1 MSIPRAATSVTTIIL
16 IPVFLCVRNRSK
28 FSLRCMLSIAPYIC
42 TAFIFALR
50 NSCTINSTWCL
61 VAAKTMV
68 GCPAGMTCFNRLNN
82 AAAFSFLRTIKKANL
97 KFSLTFVSVS
107 NRINFG
113 SLKPALANSTNAF
126 GNVAE
131 NNNICLP
138 SGIPDKIS
146 FNCSAKPISNKRSA
160 SSNTTH
166 STIPNENSLNSFK
179 WWANLPG
186 VATIISGLPANAA
199 HWASIPSPPT
209 TKQTRNVV
217 NLHRP
222 RAKRTVCEANSRVGD
237 RIIARAPA
245 VEVWCFNRLITGI
258 KNAAVLP
265 EPVRAI
271 ATTSWPSRQTGIVF
285 RWTGVGRR

>member
-1 MSIPRAATSVTTIIL
+1 
-16 IPVFLCVRNRSK
+16 
-28 FSLRCMLSIAPYIC
+28 
-42 TAFIFALR
+42 
-50 NSCTINSTWCL
+50 
-61 VAAKTMV
+61 MV

-179 WWANLPG
+179 
-186 VATIISGLPANAA
+186 
-199 HWASIPSPPT
+199 
-209 TKQTRNVV
+209 
-217 NLHRP
+217 
-222 RAKRTVCEANSRVGD
+222 
-237 RIIARAPA
+237 
-245 VEVWCFNRLITGI
+245 
-258 KNAAVLP
+258 
-265 EPVRAI
+265 
-271 ATTSWPSRQTGIVF
+271 
-285 RWTGVGRR
+285 